1 MRVSAT
7 APCRVDLAG
16 ATLDIWPLYL
26 FHDRVVTVNFAVDI
40 HARCDIATRAV
51 PASSCG
57 HAILGGKRVS
67 SRSIC

>member
-26 FHDRVVTVNFAVDI
+26 FHERVVTVNFAVDI
-40 HARCDIATRAV
+40 RTHCEIVTRGV
-51 PASSCG
+51 
-57 HAILGGKRVS
+57 LVR
-67 SRSIC
+67 